1 MKPSDVPFVT
11 ADVPGTGGRLRLRIE
26 DFQVDE
32 IPLYAPSGSGEHLY
46 VTIEKRGLS
55 TMDAAD
61 RLARALRLKRV
72 AVGFAGLKD
81 ARAVTT
87 QTFSLCGV
95 DDRAL
100 DGFLADGMRVVA
112 VARHRNKLQ
121 RGHLAGN
128 RFRIRVRDVRA
139 GAEVAASSVL
149 ATLARRGVPNAFG
162 EQRFGR
168 DGQTHR
174 LGGALLDPRAEAFVA
189 ILFGGGDLEREAAL
203 RHALDAKDVDAVRG
217 LVGALG
223 RAERFALED
232 LTRAAGDCELVVRRF
247 DKALKALY
255 ASAFQSALFNEVLRR
270 RFADFDR
277 LLPGD
282 LAWLHRNGAVFA
294 VDDPRTETARA
305 DAFEIS
311 PSGPLVGSRMT
322 WPRDAV
328 LALERAVLADAHV
341 DDAALARLPLPGAR
355 RPLRIPVQDVA
366 CVHEENDLV
375 VSFSLPAGAYATTV
389 MREIMKTEAND
400 SSVSADD

>member
-11 ADVPGTGGRLRLRIE
+11 ADIAGSGGRMRAQID
-26 DFQVDE
+26 DFRVDE
-32 IPLYAPSGSGEHLY
+32 IPLYPPSGSGEHLY

-95 DDRAL
+95 DERAL
-100 DGFLADGMRVVA
+100 DGFGMEGLQVVG

-128 RFRIRVRDVRA
+128 RFRIRVRDVRP
-139 GAEVAASSVL
+139 GAYEDATRVV

-174 LGGALLDPRAEAFVA
+174 LGRALLKPRAEPFVA
-189 ILFGGGDLEREAAL
+189 ILFGGGERAREDELLRALE
-203 RHALDAKDVDAVRG
+203 AKDLDAVRS
-217 LVGALG
+217 LVAALG

-232 LTRAAGDCELVVRRF
+232 LVRAGGDCAAVIARF

-255 ASAFQSALFNEVLRR
+255 ASAFQSELFNEVLRR
-270 RFADFDR
+270 RFAEFDR
-277 LLPGD
+277 LIDGD
-282 LAWLHRNGAVFA
+282 LAWLHRNGAVFLVEDA
-294 VDDPRTETARA
+294 RVEAARA
-305 DAFEIS
+305 ESFEVS
-311 PSGPLVGSRMT
+311 PSGPLVGARMT
-322 WPRDAV
+322 WPHAAA
-328 LALERAVLADAHV
+328 LALERRVLADAGI
-341 DDAALARLPLPGAR
+341 DDAALVRLPLPGAR
-355 RPLRIPVQDVA
+355 RALRIPVGDGACEQDGA
-366 CVHEENDLV
+366 DLV
-375 VSFSLPAGAYATTV
+375 VSFALPAGAYATTV
-389 MREIMKTEAND
+389 MREIMKTETPESAV
-400 SSVSADD
+400 SVDE

>member
-1 MKPSDVPFVT
+1 MKPSDVPYVT
-11 ADVPGTGGRLRLRIE
+11 RDIAGTGGRMRAQID
-26 DFQVDE
+26 DFRVDE

-100 DGFLADGMRVVA
+100 DDFAADGMRVVG
-112 VARHRNKLQ
+112 VTRHRNKLQ

-128 RFRIRVRDVRA
+128 RFVIRVRDARPGSSA
-139 GAEVAASSVL
+139 DAERVL
-149 ATLARRGVPNAFG
+149 AVLAKRGVPNAFG

-174 LGGALLDPRAEAFVA
+174 LGRALLEPRAEAFVA
-189 ILFGGGDLEREAAL
+189 ILFGCGDVAREDAL
-203 RHALDAKDVDAVRG
+203 RRALDAKDVDAVRAT
-217 LVGALG
+217 VGALG
-223 RAERFALED
+223 RAERYALED
-232 LTRAAGDCELVVRRF
+232 LVRSGGDCDAVVRRF

-255 ASAFQSALFNEVLRR
+255 ASAFQSELFNEVLRR
-270 RFADFDR
+270 RFREFDR
-277 LLPGD
+277 LIDGD
-282 LAWLHRNGAVFA
+282 LAWLHRNGAVFV
-294 VDDPRTETARA
+294 VDDPRAEAARV

-322 WPRDAV
+322 WPRAA
-328 LALERAVLADAHV
+328 ALELERSVLADAGI
-341 DDAALARLPLPGAR
+341 DDAALTRLPLPGAR
-355 RPLRIPVQDVA
+355 RPLRIPVTGVECRADGA
-366 CVHEENDLV
+366 DLV
-375 VSFSLPAGAYATTV
+375 VAFALPAGAYATTV
-389 MREIMKTEAND
+389 MREIMKTESVD
-400 SSVSADD
+400 SAVSVDE